1 MKKIKITKTRAENT
15 PSDRTNND
23 APFISDKPRKKRSN
37 TFFWQTTLIVFISQF
52 ANLILFYGLGILGL
66 DVKIFDIERISPIA
80 TLSIMLAISIA
91 VGIAISVILG
101 RAITRPVQKLKKATH
116 DIARGNFNVDIKPT
130 KNGILNE
137 FIDDFNAM
145 ADKLKSIE
153 TLKSDFISNVSHE
166 FKTPISVISSYA
178 KALKRTDLDPET
190 RAKYE
195 KVLDNNIIKL
205 TTLTSNILSLSKIE
219 NQRIDIEK
227 SEFLIDEQIRNS
239 ILSLES
245 RWSAKNLQFDLDI
258 PETKY
263 FGAKDLIAQVW
274 QNLLSNAVKFSLDHG
289 TITVSISSNEK
300 EVSVSISD
308 QGIGMDEQTA
318 EKVFDKFFQADPSR
332 FTAGNGLGL
341 TLAKRIVDIHG
352 GTITVKSVKDK
363 GSTFTVILPINN

>member
-15 PSDRTNND
+15 PTDGTNND
-23 APFISDKPRKKRSN
+23 ATFISDKPKKKRSN
-37 TFFWQTTLIVFISQF
+37 SFFWQITLIVFISQF

-130 KNGILNE
+130 KNGMLNE

-190 RAKYE
+190 RAKYFF
-195 KVLDNNIIKL
+195 
-205 TTLTSNILSLSKIE
+205 SKGPT
-219 NQRIDIEK
+219 RM
-227 SEFLIDEQIRNS
+227 
-239 ILSLES
+239 
-245 RWSAKNLQFDLDI
+245 
-258 PETKY
+258 Y
-263 FGAKDLIAQVW
+263 
-274 QNLLSNAVKFSLDHG
+274 
-289 TITVSISSNEK
+289 
-300 EVSVSISD
+300 
-308 QGIGMDEQTA
+308 
-318 EKVFDKFFQADPSR
+318 
-332 FTAGNGLGL
+332 
-341 TLAKRIVDIHG
+341 
-352 GTITVKSVKDK
+352 
-363 GSTFTVILPINN
+363 

>member
-15 PSDRTNND
+15 PTDGTNND
-23 APFISDKPRKKRSN
+23 APFISDKPKKKRSN
-37 TFFWQTTLIVFISQF
+37 AFFWQTTAIVFISQF

-130 KNGILNE
+130 KNGMLNE

-145 ADKLKSIE
+145 ADNLKSIE

-205 TTLTSNILSLSKIE
+205 TTLTNNILSLSKIE

-258 PETKY
+258 PETRY

-274 QNLLSNAVKFSLDHG
+274 QNLLSNAVKFSLDDG

-300 EVSVSISD
+300 EVAVSISD
-308 QGIGMDEQTA
+308 QGIGMDAQTA

-363 GSTFTVILPINN
+363 GSTFTVILPIND